1 MKKIAIEEHFRTE
14 YYVKYL
20 QSRKQYPRMESTM
33 NKKGQDAWLIWY
45 SAEESQQW
53 FNMRFVNKLCDTGEV
68 RLNEMDEAGIDMT
81 CPQ

>member
-33 NKKGQDAWLIWY
+33 NKKGIKIN
-45 SAEESQQW
+45 ESKHL
-53 FNMRFVNKLCDTGEV
+53 VNLSYIYILLFIHKNVCIYTVSLFKSIIFTSP
-68 RLNEMDEAGIDMT
+68 GISLK
-81 CPQ
+81 